1 MASQSPAKRRRSLT
15 RSPTI
20 DPDYAKEIGQRLI
33 ANVVPGS
40 WYKDGTLLPK
50 LAVSYLEGFAEVL
63 GPGQRKCLHGKRTWG
78 SLCSG
83 SEGAHFIMQ
92 ACEASLASWCTAFGQ
107 DALEMRQ
114 LFACE
119 SDTRKRRWIDAH
131 INSQRRAEGSQ
142 LLCIFRDIKDMDGS
156 KAFCETHQKECLVPD
171 VDLLFVST
179 SCKDLSK
186 LSNHKQTPK
195 NLPVLAMQTSPGG
208 SSDTFRGLL
217 GFLDHHHVSVVLY
230 ENSDNMVDD
239 SQQVSQSSLDV
250 FQSELDAR
258 GFEGQNFLLNAKL
271 FGVPQNRRRHFA
283 VYVASGRNSIANF
296 ADRTVFDQFATLSE
310 LLKLCRRTP
319 PPITDVLLPAIDLRV
334 QNHLLA
340 CLETPYLD
348 KASSKGGSWIS
359 EHQKEYGRLRL
370 RWGSQP
376 LSEATR
382 TSPWLRTLTWPQKS
396 ILTLHQHR
404 LIASSTQLIS
414 STSTDMVQAPA
425 PSNRAPPRLMIDL
438 MPSIGRYPTTSVI
451 DESRELAPC
460 ILPKQLL
467 WMHLDEPRPMLG
479 IEAMMLQG
487 FPISKVT
494 MQPWMANSLLQCL
507 AGNAVAC
514 PVMLAL
520 AMSTIVAITWH
531 GNNMPQTH
539 RNSSEEDVQ
548 SALDLLAMICE

>member
-1 MASQSPAKRRRSLT
+1 MASQPPAKRRSLT

-20 DPDYAKEIGQRLI
+20 DPEYAKEIGQRLI
-33 ANVVPGS
+33 ANEVPGS

-50 LAVSYLEGFAEVL
+50 LSVSYCEGFAKVL
-63 GPGQRKCLHGKRTWG
+63 GSGQCKCMYGKRTWG
-78 SLCSG
+78 SMCSG
-83 SEGAHFIMQ
+83 SEGAHFVMQ
-92 ACEASLASWCTAFGQ
+92 ACEAALASWCTASGQ
-107 DALEMRQ
+107 DALEMFQ

-119 SDTRKRRWIDAH
+119 SDAFKRRWIDEL
-131 INSQRRAEGSQ
+131 INTKRRALGIV
-142 LLCIFRDIKDMDGS
+142 LVCIFRDIRDMHGS
-156 KAFCETHQKECLVPD
+156 KAWCETHQKKCLVPD
-171 VDLLFVST
+171 VDLLVVST
-179 SCKDLSK
+179 SLSMV
-186 LSNHKQTPK
+186 SW
-195 NLPVLAMQTSPGG
+195 A
-208 SSDTFRGLL
+208 DTFRGFL
-217 GFLDHHHVSVVLY
+217 GFLDHHHASVVLY

-239 SQQVSQSSLDV
+239 SQQMSQSSLDV
-250 FQSELDAR
+250 FQSELAAR

-319 PPITDVLLPAIDLRV
+319 PPITDVLLPATDLRV

-340 CLETPYLD
+340 CLETPFVD

-425 PSNRAPPRLMIDL
+425 PSNRAPPRLMIDVS
-438 MPSIGRYPTTSVI
+438 PSICRLTTSMI
-451 DESRELAPC
+451 DESGEVAPC

-494 MQPWMANSLLQCL
+494 MEPWMANSLLQCL

-531 GNNMPQTH
+531 GNRMPQTH
-539 RNSSEEDVQ
+539 RNSTEEDVQ